1 MTKKILVLIIF
12 LAFSNNFY
20 GQRGPM
26 REKVKSLKIAYIT
39 ERLDLKSTEAQAFWP
54 IYNAHEEKQNELRKR
69 ERSEIRAKLREV
81 NDLSEAEADKLLALA
96 LSIQAEKEK
105 LNSNFLKEINKVIS
119 SKKTILLMNA
129 EENFKK
135 RLLKE
140 YRHKRGGGGPR

>member
-1 MTKKILVLIIF
+1 MTKKVLILIVL
-12 LAFSNNFY
+12 LAFASNFY

-39 ERLDLKSTEAQAFWP
+39 ARLDLTSTEAQAFWP
-54 IYNAHEEKQNELRKR
+54 IYNAHEEKQNELRKK
-69 ERSEIRAKLREV
+69 ERREIRAKLREA

-135 RLLKE
+135 RLLRE
-140 YRHKRGGGGPR
+140 YRHKKGGGGHR